1 MNPGEAFARLEAI
14 LRAENEALA
23 RHDAPAATSM
33 LQEKLA
39 AAEALSA
46 SGLSL
51 EDGECLR
58 TLAAENRRLL
68 EQAIKVQ
75 GRIVAMV
82 ARAAQASSPG
92 VARYGAQGRAL
103 TSGGALALARQA

>member
-1 MNPGEAFARLEAI
+1 MNPGEAAARLEGI

-23 RHDAPAATSM
+23 RHDAVAATSM

-46 SGLSL
+46 AGLSV
-51 EDGECLR
+51 EDGERLR

-68 EQAIKVQ
+68 ERAIKVQ

-92 VARYGAQGRAL
+92 VARYGAHGRAVA
-103 TSGGALALARQA
+103 SGGALALARQA